1 MEIMHAFSK
10 GIKTTQVEHQVISDF
25 GIIGKITEII
35 GKLESLPG
43 TEQLNYSE
51 LKLKPNIK
59 DWIDSLIADHST
71 ELDER
76 PMRYLLSDFT
86 SSMNTRSRED
96 KKNVVGILF
105 GKRIIICHSL
115 CGSETITPAWDII
128 TRMLDTDN
136 VIRFVSFDAGE
147 KFTTVHFWE
156 KLASRFLIDWLGL
169 ARKRGFAY
177 GGAYRLQSEM
187 EEMTVE
193 LQLDDTQI
201 DKFLESHPEFKNG
214 KIILTSA
221 INQLSVESVKIAG
234 SPSYSVEDFLQL
246 HAAEK
251 FGTQPYRD
259 QYEEI
264 NHGILPVLFKYID
277 EEKEVVRISE
287 GTKQILVKKDLPD
300 VELLFVNEYVDIS
313 HTYLNKLIT
322 RILNNEP
329 LKIFHV
335 GCELNEAPIKIGK
348 TEFYSKLLIDD
359 LTHFLIDFYNS
370 TKLADVDLDHIFKY

>member
-156 KLASRFLIDWLGL
+156 
-169 ARKRGFAY
+169 
-177 GGAYRLQSEM
+177 
-187 EEMTVE
+187 
-193 LQLDDTQI
+193 
-201 DKFLESHPEFKNG
+201 
-214 KIILTSA
+214 
-221 INQLSVESVKIAG
+221 
-234 SPSYSVEDFLQL
+234 
-246 HAAEK
+246 
-251 FGTQPYRD
+251 
-259 QYEEI
+259 
-264 NHGILPVLFKYID
+264 
-277 EEKEVVRISE
+277 
-287 GTKQILVKKDLPD
+287 
-300 VELLFVNEYVDIS
+300 
-313 HTYLNKLIT
+313 
-322 RILNNEP
+322 
-329 LKIFHV
+329 
-335 GCELNEAPIKIGK
+335 
-348 TEFYSKLLIDD
+348 
-359 LTHFLIDFYNS
+359 
-370 TKLADVDLDHIFKY
+370 